1 MSNGGFKSKPSD
13 SCPHCGEEFEGMVLV
28 PDPTNLGSLEVPERV
43 VQTEIDKLGLGS
55 EVIRLKGSGLTN
67 LEIATKLQFSED
79 QIARY
84 VREYRIMPVEEK
96 RKVHQRSVFHV
107 ADELQSHYTEL
118 LALLK
123 DAIADE
129 NPDLKLNTLKELRQ
143 YMKLSADLVE
153 KLQKMK
159 DDEAYKMA
167 VLDILDRMKPGE
179 KAQALKQIAE
189 FKQGLSLLKPL

>member
-1 MSNGGFKSKPSD
+1 MSTGPLQHKPSD

-28 PDPTNLGSLEVPERV
+28 PDPSKIATLEVPERV
-43 VQTEIDKLGLGS
+43 VQTEIDKLGLGG

-67 LEIATKLQFSED
+67 EEIALKLQFSED
-79 QIARY
+79 QVARY
-84 VREYRIMPVEEK
+84 IREYRVMKPEEK

-118 LALLK
+118 LALFK
-123 DAIADE
+123 DAVANE
-129 NPDLKLNTLKELRQ
+129 NPDLKLNTLKELRM

>member
-1 MSNGGFKSKPSD
+1 VTGPFKSKPAD

-28 PDPTNLGSLEVPERV
+28 PDPGSIGALEVPERN

-55 EVIRLKGSGLTN
+55 EVIRLKSSGLTN
-67 LEIATKLQFSED
+67 EEIATKLQFSED
-79 QIARY
+79 QVARY
-84 VREYRIMPVEEK
+84 LREYRAMPAPEK

-118 LALLK
+118 LMLLK
-123 DAIADE
+123 DAIAEE

-179 KAQALKQIAE
+179 KANALKQIAE